1 MAMKRL
7 QNEYKQYLKEPNTY
21 YSISIDNNNFLK
33 WNIILLGPPET
44 IFEGGF
50 YNCQLEFTRD
60 YPNKPPIFK
69 FIDNLFHPNIY
80 PNGKVCMSILHEG
93 VDSTG
98 YENISER
105 WNPSH
110 SVNSILMSLL
120 SILTEPNFE
129 SSANIDA
136 TQLWMKDFN
145 KYKNIIYKQISL
157 L

>member
-50 YNCQLEFTRD
+50 YNCQLEFTKD
-60 YPNKPPIFK
+60 YPNKPPLFK

-93 VDSTG
+93 IDTTG

-145 KYKNIIYKQISL
+145 KYKNIIYKQIAL